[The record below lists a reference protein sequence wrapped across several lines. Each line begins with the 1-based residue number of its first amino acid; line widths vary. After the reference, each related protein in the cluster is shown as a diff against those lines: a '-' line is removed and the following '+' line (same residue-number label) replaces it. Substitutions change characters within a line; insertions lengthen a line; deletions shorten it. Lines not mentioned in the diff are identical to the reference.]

1 MPDSKAE
8 LRQLAIDAKWYGLD
22 ELVALVDTELAA
34 LQWGANVEEVG
45 ATDIEETKLPT
56 PVLRIYEVSVV
67 PCPQLRPTIVAC
79 SSRPKP
85 ARIPSPSHPQERPA

>member
-45 ATDIEETKLPT
+45 ATDIEETKLQT
-56 PVLRIYEVSVV
+56 LVLYFDRG
-67 PCPQLRPTIVAC
+67 PLTLRDRRVEIMSALV
-79 SSRPKP
+79 
-85 ARIPSPSHPQERPA
+85 